1 MSTPMSTGRSG
12 RAEYALASAEERA
25 VTEGRDYYKLDG
37 QQLRPPTRPE
47 LAPSREY
54 LEWHASK
61 VLRG

>member
-1 MSTPMSTGRSG
+1 
-12 RAEYALASAEERA
+12 

-54 LEWHASK
+54 LEWHASN
-61 VLRG
+61 VFRG